1 MAIIRCGRR
10 FGDQLG
16 AIALT
21 ASILGSGAIPV
32 VRGQDSTRPATPEPQ
47 VLCAFDTE
55 EDLKAWRVEDPYK
68 PISFTLT
75 TEAGEFKE
83 GTGAAKIRTERDP
96 DYTTGALI
104 LDIGKIDEKKFRG
117 LSIWVF
123 ADRPQ
128 PGRLE
133 LALIPSREGRLP
145 WIDGPFGGSELG
157 SCIYFATAVTWT
169 GWREL
174 KIPVSAF
181 QARSGRGGNVK
192 PKLGDVGS
200 LVLYDATRKGLDIR
214 VDTLRRIEAPEKKK

>member
-1 MAIIRCGRR
+1 M
-10 FGDQLG
+10 
-16 AIALT
+16 
-21 ASILGSGAIPV
+21 SP
-32 VRGQDSTRPATPEPQ
+32 PEPR

-55 EDLKAWRVEDPYK
+55 EELKAWRVEDPYK
-68 PISFTLT
+68 PLTFTLT
-75 TEAGEFKE
+75 TEPREIKE
-83 GTGAAKIRTERDP
+83 GKGAAKIRTERDP

-117 LSIWVF
+117 LSIWVC
-123 ADRPQ
+123 ADQPQ

-133 LALIPSREGRLP
+133 IALIAPREGRLP

-174 KIPVSAF
+174 KIPVSVF
-181 QARSGRGGNVK
+181 QTRSGRGGNVR
-192 PKLGDVGS
+192 PKLSDVGS